1 MDTNEHDDNLRP
13 AFDALRGALDAHQT
27 PRGVE
32 KELLAAFAKRYPRKR
47 WYQHLT
53 GLQWS
58 VAGGLGS
65 SVAVALVLLLAPHAR
80 PPMPGSGAGTPLVY
94 ADNGA
99 AFIALDTLE
108 SIQNAPDP
116 QVVQADVPR
125 SALAAAGV
133 PVTPETAG
141 EPVHAE
147 MLVSA
152 DGRPLAFRLTSN
164 P

>member
-1 MDTNEHDDNLRP
+1 MDTNEHDDTLRP
-13 AFDALRGALDAHQT
+13 DFDTLRGALAAHQA
-27 PRGVE
+27 PRGLE
-32 KELLAAFAKRYPRKR
+32 KELMAAFAERFPRKR

-58 VAGGLGS
+58 MAGGLGS

-80 PPMPGSGAGTPLVY
+80 APLSAAGGGAPLVY

-108 SIQNAPDP
+108 SIENAPDP

-141 EPVHAE
+141 EPVRAE